1 MLYRDICKVL
11 GLFLYGFTA
20 ALLVP
25 VLLEIYY
32 LHFASPED
40 HPQPH
45 ALGSFIATIA
55 ITLVLAFILRLIG
68 RGTSGILYRRE
79 SLLTVVII
87 WLLTPALGGLP
98 FYLSNTLT
106 NPHAAYFES
115 MSGFTTTGA
124 SVMQAKL
131 YDPDTGKEKKI
142 EVEVCGPV
150 PTTYSYYG
158 TIEPVRDP
166 TTNKILFEG
175 IEAVGKPLL
184 FWRSFIQ
191 WLGGVGI
198 VVLFVAVLPMLGVGG
213 KMLLNSEITGPVK
226 DSFTPRIKESA
237 LQLWKIYV
245 GLTIAQF
252 FLLMLTNDKMPWLDS
267 ITITFSTLST
277 GGFSIKN
284 SSIAYYNSAATEWI
298 VILFM
303 ILGGVNFSL
312 YYFLFRGKLYRLYE
326 REFLLYILAILIVSS
341 LAAWYLIGAPKVL
354 LTGDSK
360 GFFTTSEAIRHGTF
374 QLVSAQ
380 TSTGFAT
387 VNYDQWPYI
396 IQVLMLIVMFVGG
409 MSGSTAGGIKII
421 RHYMLF
427 RIAQFKVEN
436 LFRPETVRKFKVGD
450 RDVDAGASIL
460 VLCFFLVIVAVSTLG
475 TFLFVADGID
485 PETALGCVGC
495 FVNNVGLGF
504 RAANPSGSFAFMSDF
519 SLTLSSLLMILG
531 RLEFFTVLAILVPA
545 FWRQN
550 S

>member
-32 LHFASPED
+32 LHFASPEE

-142 EVEVCGPV
+142 EVEICGPV

-252 FLLMLTNDKMPWLDS
+252 FLLMLTNDKMHWLDS

-284 SSIAYYNSAATEWI
+284 SSIASYNSAATEWI

-303 ILGGVNFSL
+303 ILGGINFSL

-326 REFLLYILAILIVSS
+326 REFLLYILAILIVCS
-341 LAAWYLIGAPKVL
+341 LAAWYLIGAPKTL
-354 LTGDSK
+354 LTGDSN

-387 VNYDQWPYI
+387 VNYDRWPYI

-475 TFLFVADGID
+475 TFLFVADGLD

-495 FVNNVGLGF
+495 CVNNVGLGF